1 MGTITRNAANNFT
14 TGGVILPAAIND
26 TSVASISELEN
37 TSTGALTL
45 ISEHTAS
52 GSANIQIT
60 SGIDSTYPI
69 YIFDFINL
77 HPSSSGNENFLMNF
91 STDGGSN
98 YNVTKTSTAIVS
110 YNYETVPATGCI
122 YDTSRDLAQSTSDQ
136 VIASE
141 ISSDSDSGMSGRMFL
156 FNPSSTTFVKHFMS
170 QMVGTN
176 DPGTNEEWG
185 HTDIMSGY
193 GNTTSAI
200 NGVRF
205 KFVSHNIDSGK
216 IKLYG
221 ISGS

>member
-37 TSTGALTL
+37 VATGGGAMTL
-45 ISEHTAS
+45 ISEQTAS
-52 GSANIQIT
+52 ASASISFT

-69 YIFDFINL
+69 YKFQFINI
-77 HPSSSGNENFLMNF
+77 HPATDNVSFSFNL

-98 YNVTKTSTAIVS
+98 YNVTKTTTYFYAYHNESDTATALQYV
-110 YNYETVPATGCI
+110 TGL
-122 YDTSRDLAQSTSDQ
+122 DLAQSTSDQ
-136 VIASE
+136 PLSNNVGNDNDQSASGE
-141 ISSDSDSGMSGRMFL
+141 LFL

-170 QMVGTN
+170 TTN
-176 DPGTNEEWG
+176 QYDRS
-185 HTDIMSGY
+185 DISVNPRMAGY

-200 NGVRF
+200 NAVRF
-205 KFVSHNIDSGK
+205 QMSSGNIDSGT